1 MKTSRMFSIL
11 IYLLQKQKVSAE
23 ELATTFEVSTRTIY
37 RDMDALSS
45 MGIPIISYLG
55 KNGGFTLIDNYQLD
69 RFTFN
74 EEEKKILIEGL
85 SLQNELFN
93 HHNHSTLL
101 RKIELLKENKEA
113 DPSTFSIS
121 TSTLHRETI
130 ENETKDKIKKVL
142 SSIEQ
147 ENKIRISYVSQTANM
162 TSRIIL
168 PLKLHFMNGSWYVEA
183 FCEFKEA
190 LRLFKLTRIR
200 SMEVIH
206 GKTRHVFNEK
216 TDFPTM
222 MSAKSEE
229 ITLIFSK
236 SELGKLYDFFTDDE
250 ILVLEAGHI
259 KVTFTY
265 DTNKNLLPFLLM
277 FGRHVK
283 ILSPQWLKN
292 DYLNEIKFI
301 YES

>member
-1 MKTSRMFSIL
+1 MFSIL
-11 IYLLQKQKVSAE
+11 IYLLQKKKVSAE
-23 ELATTFEVSTRTIY
+23 ELASTFEVSTRTIY

-69 RFTFN
+69 KFTFN
-74 EEEKKILIEGL
+74 EEEKKLLIEGL
-85 SLQNELFN
+85 NLKSELFDN
-93 HHNHSTLL
+93 HNYSTLQ
-101 RKIELLKENKEA
+101 RKIELLKDNKE
-113 DPSTFSIS
+113 DDQPMISIS
-121 TSTLHRETI
+121 ASTLHRKTI
-130 ENETKDKIKKVL
+130 EEETKSKIKKVL
-142 SSIEQ
+142 SIIEQ
-147 ENKIRISYVSQTANM
+147 GNKIRISYVAQTANF
-162 TSRIIL
+162 SIRIIQ
-168 PLKLHFMNGSWYVEA
+168 PLKLNFMNGSWYLEA
-183 FCEFKEA
+183 FCESKEA

-200 SMEVIH
+200 NMEVIIDQ
-206 GKTRHVFNEK
+206 TRHEFMEK
-216 TDFPTM
+216 TVLPTN
-222 MSAKSEE
+222 AKLET
-229 ITLIFSK
+229 ITLVYSK

-250 ILVLEAGHI
+250 IEVLEDGRI

-283 ILSPQWLKN
+283 ILSPQWLKS